1 MNPLTLFIKGDNNY
15 YSKERVLIRETGS
28 TITCV
33 YLNYEILSTRSLYSI
48 LPINEISPKYIISLL
63 CSKLIQFYYVSEF
76 MAETNVFPKI
86 RIAQV
91 KNIPIK
97 EISLE
102 EQQPFIYLVDKILA
116 KKEMV
121 GQSSVIDNDKSNID
135 NVQGEIKNYT
145 KQAGMPVLP
154 NGNETKQARM
164 PVLPNGNETKQA
176 GMPVL
181 PNDNDSTA
189 EEREID
195 MLVYK
200 LYDLTDEEIKII
212 EGN

>member
-1 MNPLTLFIKGDNNY
+1 MDNL
-15 YSKERVLIRETGS
+15 VAQA
-28 TITCV
+28 
-33 YLNYEILSTRSLYSI
+33 SLHV
-48 LPINEISPKYIISLL
+48 N
-63 CSKLIQFYYVSEF
+63 
-76 MAETNVFPKI
+76 N
-86 RIAQV
+86 
-91 KNIPIK
+91 
-97 EISLE
+97 
-102 EQQPFIYLVDKILA
+102 
-116 KKEMV
+116 
-121 GQSSVIDNDKSNID
+121 NDKSIND
-135 NVQGEIKNYT
+135 SQSGEIDRPNLVA
-145 KQAGMPVLP
+145 QASLHVNQNNDVDINIINDSQSGMIDRP
-154 NGNETKQARM
+154 NRNETKQARM